1 MSDGADSRQK
11 WAITLLLFFF
21 MMINFADKAIIGLA
35 GVPIMADLE
44 LTPEQFG
51 LVGSSFFFLFSIS
64 AVVTG
69 FIVDR
74 VQSRWALLV
83 MGFIWALVQF
93 PMVGK
98 VGIELLIASRIIL
111 GAAEGPAYPMA
122 LHAAYKWFPE
132 DKRAMP
138 GAFIAQGSSLGVIL
152 CIPVLNWII
161 VTYNWHYAFGALGV
175 AGLLWTIAWL
185 FIGKEGTVGSA
196 PAGTVS
202 QAPRK
207 HSYRRL
213 ILNPTNLAS
222 WGLYFGAYFSLALG
236 LAWFTPFLVQG
247 LGFGQSMA
255 GKLTALPF
263 IVSAVI
269 IMIGSYFAQ
278 RALQRGASSRAA
290 LGIFPSLM
298 ACAGGVVFIAS
309 TFVSDT
315 TIRIALMVT
324 GATLPTIVYT
334 LVPVILAEITPS
346 AQRGAIL
353 GLSGAVGTSAGIFA
367 PTIMGMVLGHA
378 ATPIEGF
385 NLGYQICG
393 IVTIVGGLIGL
404 IFLQPERQRSRL
416 AQIELETQPS
426 LA

>member
-1 MSDGADSRQK
+1 MSGQASASQK

-35 GVPIMADLE
+35 GVPIMADLQ

-51 LVGSSFFFLFSIS
+51 LVGSSFFFLFSVS

-74 VQSRWALLV
+74 VQSRLALLV
-83 MGFIWALVQF
+83 MGLIWALVQF

-111 GAAEGPAYPMA
+111 GAAEGPAYPIA

-138 GAFIAQGSSLGVIL
+138 GALIAQGSSLGVIF

-161 VTYNWHYAFGALGV
+161 VTYSWHHAFGALGV
-175 AGLLWTIAWL
+175 AGLLWTVAWF
-185 FIGKEGTVGSA
+185 FIGKEGTVGDVVSTATSPA
-196 PAGTVS
+196 PAPFKRPYKG
-202 QAPRK
+202 
-207 HSYRRL
+207 L
-213 ILNPTNLAS
+213 ILNQTNLAS
-222 WGLYFGAYFSLALG
+222 WALYFGAYFSLALG

-247 LGFGQSMA
+247 LGFDQSMA

-269 IMIGSYFAQ
+269 IMVGSFFAQ
-278 RALQRGASSRAA
+278 RAMQRGASSRRA
-290 LGIFPSLM
+290 LGVFPSLM
-298 ACAGGVVFIAS
+298 ACAGGVVFICS
-309 TFVSDT
+309 TLVSDT
-315 TIRIALMVT
+315 TLRIVLMVT

-353 GLSGAVGTSAGIFA
+353 GLAGAVGTSAGIFA
-367 PTIMGMVLGHA
+367 PSIMGWVLGHA
-378 ATPIEGF
+378 ATPLDGF

-393 IVTIVGGLIGL
+393 AVTIAGGLVGL
-404 IFLQPERQRSRL
+404 IFLQPERQRAQL
-416 AQIELETQPS
+416 AAI
-426 LA
+426 

>member
-1 MSDGADSRQK
+1 MSGQASANQK
-11 WAITLLLFFF
+11 WGITLLLFFF

-35 GVPIMADLE
+35 GVPIMADLQ

-51 LVGSSFFFLFSIS
+51 LVGSSFFFLFSVS

-69 FIVDR
+69 FVVDR
-74 VQSRWALLV
+74 IQSRWALLI

-93 PMVGK
+93 PMIGK
-98 VGIELLIASRIIL
+98 VGIELLIASRIVL
-111 GAAEGPAYPMA
+111 GAAEGPAYPIA

-132 DKRAMP
+132 DKRALP
-138 GAFIAQGSSLGVIL
+138 GAFIAQGSSLGVIF

-161 VTYNWHYAFGALGV
+161 VSYSWHHAFGALGV
-175 AGLLWTIAWL
+175 AGLLWTIAWF
-185 FIGKEGTVGSA
+185 FIGKEGTVGEVTSSA
-196 PAGTVS
+196 ASPAQV
-202 QAPRK
+202 RR
-207 HSYRRL
+207 SYREL
-213 ILNPTNLAS
+213 ILNQTNLAG

-247 LGFGQSMA
+247 LDFDQSMA

-269 IMIGSYFAQ
+269 IMIGSYLAQ
-278 RALQRGASSRAA
+278 RAMQRGASSRAA

-298 ACAGGVVFIAS
+298 ACAGGVIFIAS
-309 TFVSDT
+309 TFVPDT
-315 TIRIALMVT
+315 TLRIVLMVT
-324 GATLPTIVYT
+324 GATLPTVVYT

-353 GLSGAVGTSAGIFA
+353 GLASAVGTSAGIFA
-367 PTIMGMVLGHA
+367 PTIMGWVLGHS
-378 ATPIEGF
+378 ATPLEGF

-393 IVTIVGGLIGL
+393 AVTIAGGLIGL
-404 IFLQPERQRSRL
+404 IFLQPERQRAQL
-416 AQIELETQPS
+416 AAI
-426 LA
+426 

>member
-1 MSDGADSRQK
+1 MSGQASANQK

-35 GVPIMADLE
+35 GVPIMADLQ

-51 LVGSSFFFLFSIS
+51 LVGSSFFFLFSVS

-69 FIVDR
+69 FVVDR
-74 VQSRWALLV
+74 IQSRWALLI

-93 PMVGK
+93 PMIGK
-98 VGIELLIASRIIL
+98 VGIELLIASRIVL
-111 GAAEGPAYPMA
+111 GAAEGPAYPIA

-132 DKRAMP
+132 DKRALP
-138 GAFIAQGSSLGVIL
+138 GAFIAQGSSLGVIF

-161 VTYNWHYAFGALGV
+161 VSYSWHHAFGALGV
-175 AGLLWTIAWL
+175 AGLLWTIAWF
-185 FIGKEGTVGSA
+185 FIGKEGTVGEVTSSA
-196 PAGTVS
+196 ASPAQV
-202 QAPRK
+202 RR
-207 HSYRRL
+207 SYREL
-213 ILNPTNLAS
+213 ILNQTNLAG

-247 LGFGQSMA
+247 LDFDQSMA

-269 IMIGSYFAQ
+269 IMIGSYLAQ
-278 RALQRGASSRAA
+278 RAMQRGASSRAA

-298 ACAGGVVFIAS
+298 ACAGGVIFIAS
-309 TFVSDT
+309 TFVPDT
-315 TIRIALMVT
+315 TLRIVLMVT
-324 GATLPTIVYT
+324 GATLPTVVYT

-353 GLSGAVGTSAGIFA
+353 GLASAVGTSAGIFA
-367 PTIMGMVLGHA
+367 PTIMGWVLGHA
-378 ATPIEGF
+378 ATPLEGF

-393 IVTIVGGLIGL
+393 AVTIAGGLIGL
-404 IFLQPERQRSRL
+404 IFLQPERQRAQL
-416 AQIELETQPS
+416 AAI
-426 LA
+426 